1 MKQYIVV
8 FFAACVVTTASA
20 QTTGGFND
28 WVTSL
33 AIDPSGRLYAGTS
46 TNGNGIFIS
55 TDGGTTWQHTKMR
68 YGVASMTMT
77 KSGTVI
83 AYGLGYSNGRYL
95 FRLTG
100 GGSQLDSVSL
110 AFTPTSFAVSEKGT
124 LYASTFTQGLY
135 TSADDGMH
143 WTAIASQVSSA
154 NMMSPVAVTKDEVL
168 IVPTKFGVYRVWNN
182 GANWDRAR
190 FINHDTLTVKQ
201 IITSHDGTLF
211 AGAYEGMRVDANE
224 VFVSSNSGSTWNLIK
239 ALNFTLDVMAIDSV
253 NTMYAGNS
261 DGVYR
266 ITAKGDTSY
275 RGLGGI
281 AVSGTGVRSLL
292 ALSKDTVYAGAWGG
306 VYKTVN
312 GGTSWRLL
320 HDGMAADAESGDF
333 TSALPF
339 GGTISSGVV
348 TKNGS
353 IIVGTDSAGVFRS
366 FDRGKTWMQTTLT
379 APSITSVVTDWL
391 GTVWVSSLDNG
402 MFTSTDN
409 GASWTPVELRGRK
422 IYALAPFI
430 SNVPGGG
437 FDSTAMDIQHF
448 ILTGNDWGVYAY
460 HTDASVGFWIPGGTP
475 SIAFN
480 AITRL
485 SADAVASTPGGDVYR
500 SPGGWKEWKY
510 QGRTGG
516 QAAALVTNGAGM
528 LFAVGPSGVFRST
541 DKGVSWNKK
550 NLGIFDTT
558 LVSAVVDKAGNIFVG
573 SSRSG
578 DIYKSVDQ
586 GEHWTTYA
594 TLSYPVRCI
603 LLDPQGG
610 IIYAAFA
617 GRLFMSVTV
626 PTSVQRVPIASPNE
640 FALSQNYPNP
650 FNPSTVI
657 NYTLPV
663 NAHVSVA
670 IYDLL
675 GREVALLVNEYR
687 TAGNHSVTF
696 DAGMLPSGVYLYR
709 LRAAGFTETKRLL
722 LVK

>member
-1 MKQYIVV
+1 MKQYIAV
-8 FFAACVVTTASA
+8 FFAVCVMTTASA

-33 AIDPSGRLYAGTS
+33 AIDPSGRIYAGTS
-46 TNGNGIFIS
+46 SNGNGIFMS

-77 KSGTVI
+77 KSGAI
-83 AYGLGYSNGRYL
+83 LAYGLGYSNARYL

-110 AFTPTSFAVSEKGT
+110 AFTPTSIVVSEKGT

-135 TSADDGMH
+135 KSVDDGMH
-143 WTAIASQVSSA
+143 WTAIVAQVDPA
-154 NMMSPVAVTKDEVL
+154 IMMSPIAVTKDEIL
-168 IVPTKFGVYRVWNN
+168 IVPTKYGVYRVWNN

-201 IITSHDGTLF
+201 ILSSHDGTLF
-211 AGAYEGMRVDANE
+211 AGAYEGMRINANE
-224 VFVSSNSGSTWNLIK
+224 VFVSTNAGSTWTLIK
-239 ALNFTLDVMAIDSV
+239 ALNFSLDVMAIDSV
-253 NTMYAGNS
+253 NTMFAGNS

-281 AVSGTGVRSLL
+281 AVNGTAVRSLL

-306 VYKTVN
+306 VYKTTN
-312 GGTSWRLL
+312 GGTSWQLL
-320 HDGMAADAESGDF
+320 HYGMTADTVSGDF

-348 TKNGS
+348 TKDGS
-353 IIVGTDSAGVFRS
+353 FIVGTDSAGVFRS
-366 FDRGKTWMQTTLT
+366 FDRGKTWMQTALT
-379 APSITSVVTDWL
+379 APSITSVVMDYL
-391 GTVWVSSLDNG
+391 GHVWASSLDNG
-402 MFTSTDN
+402 IFTSADN

-422 IYALAPFI
+422 IFVLAPFNA
-430 SNVPGGG
+430 NVPRYGV
-437 FDSTAMDIQHF
+437 DSSGMDIQHM

-460 HTDASVGFWIPGGTP
+460 HTDASIGFWIPGGTP
-475 SIAFN
+475 STSVN

-485 SADAVASTPGGDVYR
+485 SADAVASTPGGDVYL

-510 QGRTGG
+510 QGRMGG
-516 QAAALVTNGAGM
+516 QVTALVANGAGM
-528 LFAVGPSGVFRST
+528 LFAVGPNGVFRSA

-550 NLGIFDTT
+550 NLGILDST

-578 DIYKSVDQ
+578 DIYKSADM

-626 PTSVQRVPIASPNE
+626 PTAVHPIPNAVPND

-657 NYTLPV
+657 DYTLPV
-663 NAHVSVA
+663 NAHVSLTVF
-670 IYDLL
+670 DML
-675 GREVALLVNEYR
+675 GRVVQTLVNDHQD
-687 TAGNHSVTF
+687 AGRHGIIF
-696 DAGMLPSGVYLYR
+696 DARMLQSGVYLYR
-709 LRAAGFTETKRLL
+709 LNAAGFTTTKRFLL
-722 LVK
+722 LK